1 MSDAP
6 PTPPDDLSGLMVET
20 RRLVLRQ
27 PTRDDA
33 AELARLAN
41 DSRIAENV
49 ANLPNPYTLADA
61 LAFIDNTEVGPL
73 RVNFGIYS
81 KDDGFVGTIGLMP
94 GEGER
99 VTLGYWVGE
108 AYWGRGY
115 ATEAAQAMVDLA
127 FERLD
132 APFVAASA
140 RVTNS
145 ASRRVLEKTGFQWAG
160 QGMGP
165 SLYFRGMVPVDRFR
179 IDQAVWRSLKSWRQS
194 RVSASVQLEKCG

>member
-1 MSDAP
+1 MSALT

-20 RRLVLRQ
+20 PRLILRQ

-41 DSRIAENV
+41 DSRVAENV

-73 RVNFGIYS
+73 RVNLGIYA
-81 KDDGFVGTIGLMP
+81 KDAGFIGTIGLMP

-99 VTLGYWVGE
+99 VALGYWIGQP
-108 AYWGRGY
+108 YWGRGY

-127 FERLD
+127 FQRLE
-132 APFVAASA
+132 APFVATSA
-140 RVTNS
+140 RVTNA

-179 IDQAVWRSLKSWRQS
+179 IDRAVWLSLKGWRQA
-194 RVSASVQLEKCG
+194 RVHAAAALERCG